1 MEKTLD
7 MISWNV
13 DEATYREDPALSYS
27 TLSRFQK
34 NGGFHSIP
42 ILFDKI
48 STPSLVLG
56 SITDELITG
65 SQESF
70 NERFLVSNVNLDED
84 VINIIKIIY
93 DNFKD
98 QYKHFLQI
106 PIVQVSQMAKQNGFW
121 PADKWADNAR
131 YNGLLKKGDVSG
143 YYDFLRESDGK
154 TVITNEQY
162 QDAIK
167 CVQALK
173 TSEATRFYFAE
184 NEPNNPIQRY
194 YQLKFKATFDGIDY
208 RSMLDCCLVD
218 YNNKKIYPID
228 LKTSSHYE
236 DEFYKSFIQF
246 NYAIQSRL
254 YYRNLEANVRKDD
267 FFKDFEIEDYT
278 FIVVNKNSLVPLTW
292 RFKDTKTYGT
302 LYYGKNKQIV
312 MKDPFD
318 IGKELNY
325 YLTHQESV
333 VQKGINLNKTNDII
347 QYLNEL
353 E

>member
-1 MEKTLD
+1 MKTLD
-7 MISWNV
+7 QIALSIT
-13 DEATYREDPALSYS
+13 EEEYRNDPALSYS
-27 TLSRFQK
+27 TLSRFSK
-34 NGGFHSIP
+34 EGFHKLNK
-42 ILFDKI
+42 LFEPF
-48 STPSLVLG
+48 STPSTIFGGIVD
-56 SITDELITG
+56 TLITG
-65 SQESF
+65 TAKDFEDNYIITYLS
-70 NERFLVSNVNLDED
+70 LDD
-84 VINIIKIIY
+84 DTIQIIQAIY
-93 DNFKD
+93 DTFKS
-98 QYKHFLQI
+98 QYNDFMKI
-106 PIVQVSQMAKQNGFW
+106 PLIQVSQVAKQNGFW
-121 PADKWADNAR
+121 PADKWSDNAR
-131 YNGLLKKGDVSG
+131 YNGLLKKGDVVG
-143 YYDFLRESDGK
+143 YYKFLIESEGK

-184 NEPNNPIQRY
+184 NEPNSSIQRY

-208 RSMLDCCLVD
+208 RSMLDTCLVD
-218 YNNKKIYPID
+218 YANKRIYPID
-228 LKTSSHYE
+228 LKTSSHWE

-246 NYAIQSRL
+246 NYQLQSRL

-278 FIVVNKNSLVPLTW
+278 FIVVNKNSLIPLTW

-312 MKDPFD
+312 VKDPFD

-347 QYLNEL
+347 EYLNEL